1 MKALNINTDHYF
13 LFIAACIEKA
23 ISMGYEYD
31 QEKSLQVIHEEAK
44 EFIKGCGEVDETVT
58 GHYDWV
64 SETLSFEINGNK
76 SQLHVVPIC
85 HFPDGYDEVPKTL
98 HVTDDGILYCIQA

>member
-1 MKALNINTDHYF
+1 MNTHPHIF
-13 LFIAACIEKA
+13 QFISACIEKA

-44 EFIKGCGEVDETVT
+44 EYIKGCGEVDKIVT
-58 GHYDWV
+58 GQYNW
-64 SETLSFEINGNK
+64 ETEILSFEINGNK
-76 SQLHVVPIC
+76 TQLHVTPIS

-98 HVTDDGILYCIQA
+98 HITDDGILYRIEA